1 MTTTKKAFILATG
14 ADTGGAAI
22 RVVEAFSTDH
32 GQQSGWSVRSM
43 VAADNYIHY
52 NDDLPYSRLGLEA
65 NYDGATVVILNNTLA
80 GHFWYD
86 NGQGKPTVLMHHGVH
101 EGHFTQSIEQVVA
114 EARDIGAVQIA
125 STVNLEL
132 YAPKGVIRW
141 APIPYD
147 LRALETLRL
156 NTYEPSPLV
165 RIAHAP
171 TDRAVKSTQAVIAA
185 TQSLKDC
192 GYPVELLLIERKS
205 HAETIALKA
214 KYADILVDQLALGYG
229 NNAIEAW
236 GLGIPVVG
244 GVSASKEWREHM
256 LKRYNS
262 KILPFYEANESN
274 LVEILAKLV
283 DSAGL
288 RDLWAGFG
296 IEHVWRF
303 HSEAVVTDLL
313 AEVYDQAAKSPTK
326 AEANGGLLNR
336 RSDRALRGMNH
347 DQRLALLR
355 EARAAREAGKEVRY

>member
-1 MTTTKKAFILATG
+1 MTKKAFILATG

-22 RVVEAFSTDH
+22 RVVEAFATPA
-32 GQQSGWSVRSM
+32 GQQTGWSVRSM

-52 NDDLPYSRLGLEA
+52 TADLPYSRLGLEA
-65 NYDGATVVILNNTLA
+65 EYDASDVVVLNNTLA

-86 NGQGKPTVLMHHGVH
+86 AGQGKPTVLMHHGIH

-114 EARDIGAVQIA
+114 EASDIGAVQIA

-171 TDRAVKSTQAVIAA
+171 TDRAVKSTDRILAAV
-185 TQSLKDC
+185 QLLKDR
-192 GYPVELLLIERKS
+192 GYPVALLLIERKS
-205 HAETIALKA
+205 HAETLALKA
-214 KYADILVDQLALGYG
+214 QYADILVDQLALGYG

-236 GLGIPVVG
+236 GMGIPVVG
-244 GVSASKEWREHM
+244 GVNASKEWRDHM
-256 LKRYNS
+256 LKRYDRP
-262 KILPFYEANESN
+262 ILPFYEANESN

-296 IEHVWRF
+296 VEHVWRF
-303 HSEAVVTDLL
+303 HSEASVTPLL
-313 AEVYDQAAKSPTK
+313 AEVYDRAVQSPTK
-326 AEANGGLLNR
+326 AIPQGGLLNR

-355 EARAAREAGKEVRY
+355 EARAAREAGKEARY